1 MAKSRHWQRHYK
13 CDNKQSHQTMST
25 VHNLQKL
32 YHIDIFNV
40 ICIITV
46 SFYCLYTIY
55 YLYVFIFMWWFS
67 ILLFIE
73 LNLNHCQR
81 NGTHCFILLYGA
93 SHPPNQISQTLS
105 LFVLVEKQRQT
116 CDESESGLTHSR
128 QSLSLFIFHILKHL
142 ECVFNNSNGNALCIY
157 IYILH
162 HIIYRF
168 CYCTPE
174 PLLLINQKYDHRW
187 FHAPL
192 LLSWEFWVRIWYFGD
207 NYSISW
213 VQFLLLVISSI
224 LVRHWF
230 IYTYMRKVNSTGS
243 FANDWEFFWFSE
255 TLRDRKK
262 LLWIREVRV

>member
-1 MAKSRHWQRHYK
+1 MVHIVSYCYMERPTHPIKYRRHFHSLCSLKNSDRHAMK
-13 CDNKQSHQTMST
+13 ANQDSLT
-25 VHNLQKL
+25 VVNRFL
-32 YHIDIFNV
+32 F
-40 ICIITV
+40 
-46 SFYCLYTIY
+46 S
-55 YLYVFIFMWWFS
+55 FS
-67 ILLFIE
+67 IYWNIWNVCLI
-73 LNLNHCQR
+73 
-81 NGTHCFILLYGA
+81 IVMAMVY
-93 SHPPNQISQTLS
+93 
-105 LFVLVEKQRQT
+105 
-116 CDESESGLTHSR
+116 
-128 QSLSLFIFHILKHL
+128 
-142 ECVFNNSNGNALCIY
+142 IY

-162 HIIYRF
+162 HITYRF

-255 TLRDRKK
+255 TLRDWKK